1 MTDFLAGNGSNGTQA
16 SPATPEARQ
25 VQDRVVEEGK
35 GQAAG
40 GMEPAV
46 LLLATQ
52 LVSRELEGFVYSCSG
67 EQAIFKQGL
76 KCHQPWHI
84 QTVAKTVSHGRRGF
98 RR

>member
-1 MTDFLAGNGSNGTQA
+1 MNDFLPSNGGNETQA

-40 GMEPAV
+40 GMEPPV

-52 LVSRELEGFVYSCSG
+52 LVSGGLEWFV
-67 EQAIFKQGL
+67 
-76 KCHQPWHI
+76 
-84 QTVAKTVSHGRRGF
+84 
-98 RR
+98 